1 MKNRREIIQL
11 MPFAAAAVLTACG
24 GKPAET
30 TSSPAPAP
38 APAAEPTP
46 PAPAAAP
53 PAPAAADP
61 STFPMLDE
69 ADPVAAALGY
79 VTDSARADTVKF
91 PNFVAGSQCATC
103 NLYSGVAGEAS
114 GPCSLFPGKKVSAA
128 GWCGSWVQKIA

>member
-1 MKNRREIIQL
+1 MKSRREIIQL

-30 TSSPAPAP
+30 PSSPAP
-38 APAAEPTP
+38 APAAEPMP

-53 PAPAAADP
+53 PTADP

-91 PNFVAGSQCATC
+91 PNFVAGSQCANC
-103 NLYSGVAGEAS
+103 NLYSGVAGEES
-114 GPCSLFPGKKVSAA
+114 GPCSLFPGKRVSAA
-128 GWCGSWVQKIA
+128 GWCGSWVKKIA

>member
-1 MKNRREIIQL
+1 VKSRREVIQL
-11 MPFAAAAVLTACG
+11 MPFAAAAVLAACG

-30 TSSPAPAP
+30 TSGPAP

-46 PAPAAAP
+46 PTT

-61 STFPMLDE
+61 AGLPLLDE

-79 VTDSARADTVKF
+79 VADAARVDTAKHA
-91 PNFVAGSQCATC
+91 NFVAGSLCANC
-103 NLYSGVAGEAS
+103 NLYSGVAGDEA

-128 GWCGSWVQKIA
+128 GWCASYVKKPA